1 MNKCKIEDCTKD
13 AQVKGICHNHY
24 MQKYRKAKREGKI
37 QFPVRNKFQ
46 PNEFLITGD
55 ICFIRLYNQKG
66 YMVGEALIDAED
78 YELAKNKKWHLAQGY
93 ASADGGKTSLAHV
106 IMGHSSNRKILI
118 DHISKDRLD
127 NRKSNLRTVSKS
139 QNSLNTKLRKD
150 NKSGCRGISW
160 DKERNKWFVRIAVN
174 RKNIALGRY
183 KDIGDAINAYNEA
196 AKKYHGKFA
205 NITKT

>member
-1 MNKCKIEDCTKD
+1 
-13 AQVKGICHNHY
+13 
-24 MQKYRKAKREGKI
+24 
-37 QFPVRNKFQ
+37 
-46 PNEFLITGD
+46 
-55 ICFIRLYNQKG
+55 
-66 YMVGEALIDAED
+66 
-78 YELAKNKKWHLAQGY
+78 
-93 ASADGGKTSLAHV
+93 
-106 IMGHSSNRKILI
+106 MGHSSNRKILI